1 MFFEVHFKKRPLP
14 RKLHGY
20 ASARSRSFLGF
31 LRRIELLK
39 TLLKIQEFAAQE
51 FLQSCYCLDLL
62 KVWEMFL
69 IFDAVIF
76 NITARRTS
84 LVKSKQ
90 KKKYYF

>member
-51 FLQSCYCLDLL
+51 FLQNCYCLELL

-76 NITARRTS
+76 NITARKNITC
-84 LVKSKQ
+84 Q
-90 KKKYYF
+90 K